1 MGRQGFSYYDGS
13 VAGQHENRQ
22 CNGGPGCIDRADIN
36 TNFPSLSKSQGRGV
50 VLNGSAGV
58 IFDWQ

>member
-36 TNFPSLSKSQGRGV
+36 TNFPSSSKTQAEVWSSTVPQ
-50 VLNGSAGV
+50 A
-58 IFDWQ
+58 